1 MDAIFDK
8 KAQGTHFLLL
18 LLLVVCRAVVQLLTV
33 YRSAEENLGLSLS
46 LSLSAAANPPTKHMG
61 DRSNGEVLMLEA
73 PPCYG
78 GSSSSN
84 AEIIDALPYIDDD
97 YGDPRVKL
105 EVDRL
110 VEDEMRR
117 SSKKPTDFLK
127 DFPPLPN
134 SNFQASLSPP
144 TPTLG
149 F

>member
-1 MDAIFDK
+1 
-8 KAQGTHFLLL
+8 
-18 LLLVVCRAVVQLLTV
+18 
-33 YRSAEENLGLSLS
+33 
-46 LSLSAAANPPTKHMG
+46 
-61 DRSNGEVLMLEA
+61 MLEA
-73 PPCYG
+73 PPSYG

-105 EVDRL
+105 EVDRI